1 MDPEQ
6 TLAEMR
12 ELAQAIMEDR
22 DAMYLNET
30 APALAEKFQA
40 LDDWLTARGFLPAD
54 WAHPQPVPGTPF
66 TSPTAEELAAMEA
79 TIMVPHDNTP
89 SEEEMAEIEAAS
101 NRAWE
106 AARAEGK
113 IDG

>member
-12 ELAQAIMEDR
+12 ELSRAIMEVR

-54 WAHPQPVPGTPF
+54 WAHPQPV
-66 TSPTAEELAAMEA
+66 L
-79 TIMVPHDNTP
+79 HDNAP
-89 SEEEMAEIEAAS
+89 SEDEMAEIEAAAD
-101 NRAWE
+101 RAWE